1 MPTSNYRYGQ
11 SGDTAKDAE
20 SYKEGKYGAAAEGV
34 GLLFIPF
41 AMETYGKMGTKALR
55 MLRTLQQDQADSNP
69 TSALRP
75 WHARSFVDSAVQR
88 LSVALQRT
96 IQRDQILRS
105 HLRRVKRGGDEALDA
120 YYHSGDGGY
129 VRGAAS
135 SSSDGGSVG
144 FSGGGTPQDN
154 GGGSARAVDT
164 TRPRSR
170 RRARALRAPHR
181 TLVRL

>member
-1 MPTSNYRYGQ
+1 MRT
-11 SGDTAKDAE
+11 DTAKDAE

-105 HLRRVKRGGDEALDA
+105 HLRRVKRGGDAALDA
-120 YYHSGDGGY
+120 YYHSGDCGY
-129 VRGAAS
+129 ARGAAS

-154 GGGSARAVDT
+154 GGGSASCCSGT
-164 TRPRSR
+164 P
-170 RRARALRAPHR
+170 AP
-181 TLVRL
+181 L

>member
-1 MPTSNYRYGQ
+1 MTVSRHILYIY
-11 SGDTAKDAE
+11 
-20 SYKEGKYGAAAEGV
+20 
-34 GLLFIPF
+34 
-41 AMETYGKMGTKALR
+41 TK
-55 MLRTLQQDQADSNP
+55 TIEADSNP

-105 HLRRVKRGGDEALDA
+105 HLRRVKRGGAAALDV

-144 FSGGGTPQDN
+144 FGGGGTPQVN
-154 GGGSARAVDT
+154 GGGSASCCSGT
-164 TRPRSR
+164 P
-170 RRARALRAPHR
+170 AP
-181 TLVRL
+181 L